1 MEVKQAADV
10 AARHRSILSS
20 RPQNQIGFGST
31 SASGCL
37 FLLRSAQ
44 LRWINRNLHEY
55 HFSRPLSA
63 RATAEH
69 RAASNSPD
77 IELGVCV
84 IQTIVLH
91 VSDSLFP
98 ACIKVQLSSQFP
110 FYRRMSRSLL
120 GIIHYLL
127 ILRRRP
133 LLLQGV

>member
-1 MEVKQAADV
+1 MEVKETADV
-10 AARHRSILSS
+10 AARHRSIFFS

-37 FLLRSAQ
+37 FLLSSAQ

-55 HFSRPLSA
+55 HFSRPLSV

-77 IELGVCV
+77 IELDACV
-84 IQTIVLH
+84 IQNIVLH

-98 ACIKVQLSSQFP
+98 SCIKALP
-110 FYRRMSRSLL
+110 FYNFHRSFRLLGYFRSLL
-120 GIIHYLL
+120 GILHYLL

-133 LLLQGV
+133 LLL